1 VAHRYGPFKPAPLE
15 FIMNKLFKSFPR
27 KSAALAAL
35 AGATAA
41 SHAALPESVSTAVT
55 TAGTDTTAAIALMI
69 GVVVGIWGLRKVMG
83 LFGR

>member
-1 VAHRYGPFKPAPLE
+1 
-15 FIMNKLFKSFPR
+15 MNKLFKSFPR
-27 KSAALAAL
+27 KSAAVAVL

-41 SHAALPESVSTAVT
+41 AHAELPASVGTAVAA
-55 TAGTDTTAAIALMI
+55 AGTDTTAAIALMI

>member
-1 VAHRYGPFKPAPLE
+1 MAHRYGSFKPAPLE
-15 FIMNKLFKSFPR
+15 FIMNKRFKSFVS
-27 KSAALAAL
+27 KTAALAAL

-41 SHAALPESVSTAVT
+41 AHAELPAAVGTAVAE
-55 TAGTDTTAAIALMI
+55 AGTDTTAAIALMI